1 LPAAGTPSNAAITVG
16 GDRYPPAMP
25 ARDTGAPSAVRIRA
39 AEPADVAA
47 ITEITNALIGS
58 TSYEWRDDPYALAD
72 RAEWLQ
78 RHVARGEPVLVAVDG
93 DRVVG
98 WTAYGDFRDTD
109 RWPGYRFTV
118 EHTIHV
124 AESHWSGGVGRA
136 LLSRLC
142 ELAADA
148 GKRVMV
154 AGIDGTNEDSIR
166 FHLRLG
172 FVEVGRMPGVG
183 DRSGRRL
190 DLVLMQRELVP
201 GER

>member
-1 LPAAGTPSNAAITVG
+1 MSLT
-16 GDRYPPAMP
+16 
-25 ARDTGAPSAVRIRA
+25 IRA
-39 AEPADVAA
+39 ARVEDVPA

-58 TSYEWRDDPYALAD
+58 TSYEWREEPYPVED
-72 RAEWLQ
+72 RADWL
-78 RHVARGEPVLVAVDG
+78 RTHELRGEPVLVAVDG

-98 WTAYGDFRDTD
+98 WTAYGDFRDTA

-124 AESHWSGGVGRA
+124 AESHWGAGIGRA
-136 LLSRLC
+136 LLVELC
-142 ELAADA
+142 DRASAA

-166 FHLRLG
+166 FHERLG
-172 FVEVGRMPGVG
+172 FVEVARMPGVG
-183 DRSGRRL
+183 DRAGRPL

-201 GER
+201 SPGSVAG